1 MINNITIEGRL
12 TKDIELKEFGN
23 TKVINN
29 TIAVYGGKDSNE
41 NELTFFFDFKAF
53 NFVAEQLSKYSQK
66 GARIVLNGVLKQ
78 DKWQQDDKT
87 MSKVVIYADSVVI
100 ADRKEEVNE
109 TNVKDKVKETAS
121 KLSMDEL
128 PY

>member
-1 MINNITIEGRL
+1 MINNITIEGRI

-53 NFVAEQLSKYSQK
+53 NFVAEQLSKNARK

-87 MSKVVIYADSVVI
+87 MSKVIIYADSVVI

-109 TNVKDKVKETAS
+109 SNVKEKVKEVAG
-121 KLSMDEL
+121 KLTNDL
-128 PY
+128 PW

>member
-53 NFVAEQLSKYSQK
+53 NFVAEQLSKNARK

-87 MSKVVIYADSVVI
+87 MSKVIIYADSVVI

-109 TNVKDKVKETAS
+109 SNVKDKVKEVAG
-121 KLSMDEL
+121 KLTNDL
-128 PY
+128 PW

>member
-66 GARIVLNGVLKQ
+66 GSRIVLNGVLKQ

-87 MSKVVIYADSVVI
+87 MSKVIIYADSVVI
-100 ADRKEEVNE
+100 ADRKEELNE
-109 TNVKDKVKETAS
+109 SNVKDKVKQVAE
-121 KLSMDEL
+121 KLTNDL